1 MENSLMNL
9 LKTTLVSLI
18 LAMPL
23 MASAQSTATP
33 KFDQR
38 QANQEQRIL
47 QGAQS
52 GSLTQQETARLEKG
66 QDHLQTMEG
75 KAKADGNVT
84 RHERA
89 RLQHAEDNQSARIY
103 RQKHDRQHDYNH
115 NGKVDRPQ
123 RVARN

>member
-23 MASAQSTATP
+23 IASAQSTSTS

-38 QANQEQRIL
+38 QTNQEQRIQ
-47 QGAQS
+47 QGTQS

-66 QDHLQTMEG
+66 QDHLQTMED

-89 RLQHAEDNQSARIY
+89 KLQHAEDNQSARIY

-115 NGKVDRPQ
+115 NGKIDRPQ
-123 RVARN
+123 RVVRN

>member
-1 MENSLMNL
+1 MDL

-38 QANQEQRIL
+38 QTNQEQRIQ
-47 QGAQS
+47 QGTQS

-66 QDHLQTMEG
+66 QDHLQAMED

-89 RLQHAEDNQSARIY
+89 KLQHAEDNQSARIY

-115 NGKVDRPQ
+115 NGKIDRPQ